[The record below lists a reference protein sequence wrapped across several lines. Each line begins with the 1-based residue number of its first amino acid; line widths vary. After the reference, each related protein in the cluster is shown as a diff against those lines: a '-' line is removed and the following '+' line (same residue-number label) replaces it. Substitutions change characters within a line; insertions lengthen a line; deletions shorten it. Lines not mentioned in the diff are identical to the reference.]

1 MQGYKKLLSYQLA
14 RVIFDLTWEFVPEFY
29 FRIEDSRQRDQMKQ
43 AARSLKQN
51 IVEGS
56 EERSL
61 SSKLKLLDV
70 ARSSL
75 GELLEDYEDI
85 QRYQNLPRWNKN
97 DSRLVKLREVI
108 EGYCPSGP
116 SPSGTS
122 GSPGSSSKATVGVIL
137 QAMGIRGTR
146 GTRRT
151 RWEEKKERPEELEI
165 VVNYLIDL
173 LVRCGYLLDRQLDAV
188 ERKHQLEGGYTEKLH
203 RKRREYR
210 GY

>member
-1 MQGYKKLLSYQLA
+1 MQGYKKLISYQLA
-14 RVIFDLTWEFVPEFY
+14 RIVFDLTWEFVPEYY
-29 FRIEDSRQRDQMKQ
+29 FKIEDSRQRDQMKQ

-85 QRYQNLPRWNKN
+85 QRHRNLPRWDKN
-97 DSRLVKLREVI
+97 DSRLVKLHAVI
-108 EGYCPSGP
+108 EVYFFSGISAP
-116 SPSGTS
+116 DTS
-122 GSPGSSSKATVGVIL
+122 GSPGSFKVTVAAVL
-137 QAMGIRGTR
+137 QAVGIRGTR

-151 RWEEKKERPEELEI
+151 RWENRREELET

-173 LVRCGYLLDRQLDAV
+173 RVRCGYLLDRQLDAV

-203 RKRREYR
+203 RERREHR